1 MSSYLYR
8 PVRLTHK
15 HKPPIALESIPAR
28 LQELE
33 AERRWLLDRMHVEL
47 VLLAQSRVERL
58 LAGIDAAARYAQTQA
73 SATKAPG
80 SQPRAR
86 RAKWWDGL

>member
-15 HKPPIALESIPAR
+15 HRPPISLESIPAR

-58 LAGIDAAARYAQTQA
+58 LAGIDAAARYAAASKSEAKVA
-73 SATKAPG
+73 SA
-80 SQPRAR
+80 QPRAR